1 MSLLFQKQK
10 PFKLACKTSI
20 QENWPVINIERLAV
34 VSIHPEGMQDTPG
47 RVMLEILQPW
57 LKGNLVFFDV
67 EFNLLDEVTSVGFWD
82 AMATLL
88 CDLEKEL
95 EE

>member
-1 MSLLFQKQK
+1 
-10 PFKLACKTSI
+10 
-20 QENWPVINIERLAV
+20 
-34 VSIHPEGMQDTPG
+34 MQDTPG
-47 RVMLEILQPW
+47 RVTLEILQPW

-82 AMATLL
+82 AMETLL
-88 CDLEKEL
+88 SDLEKEL